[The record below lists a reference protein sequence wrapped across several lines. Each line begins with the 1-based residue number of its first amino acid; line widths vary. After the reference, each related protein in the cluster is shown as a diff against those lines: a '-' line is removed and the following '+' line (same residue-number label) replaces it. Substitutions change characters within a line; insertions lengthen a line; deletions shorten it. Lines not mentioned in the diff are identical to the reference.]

1 MENEKCLLQISQL
14 EKDIDEIEKF
24 FTKPFDRQEA
34 IRIIQKHHFTDMNVA
49 IADFILNCNANTLSF
64 ESPYKINTYI
74 GIIEIYLTSKLEKL
88 RKTRG
93 N

>member
-1 MENEKCLLQISQL
+1 MVNEKCLIQISQL

-24 FTKPFDRQEA
+24 FVKSFDRQEA

-49 IADFILNCNANTLSF
+49 IADFILNCNAKTLSF

>member
-14 EKDIDEIEKF
+14 EKDIDEIKKF
-24 FTKPFDRQEA
+24 FAKPFDRQEA

-49 IADFILNCNANTLSF
+49 VADFILNCNVNTLSF